1 MSDPFAKFKSR
12 IRESAAVP
20 TSLIEE
26 TQEEQN
32 NELTEDFL
40 PGVEPP
46 REIPEQNEFQF
57 VFFPKNDIT
66 AYDLARILAL
76 TQLMVTDDIYEKVP
90 DELKKHFT
98 RFTEIIQPQS
108 N

>member
-1 MSDPFAKFKSR
+1 MSDPFSKFRSK
-12 IRESAAVP
+12 IKESAAVP
-20 TSLIEE
+20 VQH
-26 TQEEQN
+26 QEED
-32 NELTEDFL
+32 EDDSFIESDIL

-46 REIPEQNEFQF
+46 TEFPQNDEFEF

-66 AYDLARILAL
+66 AYDLARILSL
-76 TQLMVTDDIYEKVP
+76 TQMMITNEIYGKVP

-98 RFTEIIQPQS
+98 RFKEIIQPQS